1 MHATAPRRSQYNIL
15 CLFLKLHDIS
25 LIIFKYTIIS
35 SHNLQLTGMW
45 IYYTNI
51 SDLKKKQIRIFT
63 SKDSQPF
70 AMEYFKMD
78 KYS

>member
-1 MHATAPRRSQYNIL
+1 
-15 CLFLKLHDIS
+15 
-25 LIIFKYTIIS
+25 
-35 SHNLQLTGMW
+35 MW

-63 SKDSQPF
+63 SKDSQPS